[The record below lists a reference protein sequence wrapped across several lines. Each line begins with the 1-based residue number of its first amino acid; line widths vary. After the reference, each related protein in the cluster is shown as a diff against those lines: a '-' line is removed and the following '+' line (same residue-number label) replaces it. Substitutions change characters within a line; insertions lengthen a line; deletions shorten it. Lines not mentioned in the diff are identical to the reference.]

1 MTPSVSQPKIPS
13 AVHRINFMYVFLI
26 LVMGIFIIRA
36 FYVQVIRYDFYHKAA
51 LSDQLKQYQIPAER
65 GIIKAY
71 EGNTVV
77 PIVLN
82 QKLYTVYADPTFI
95 KAKDL
100 DRDAMYTASVLGGKA
115 DKYKAAMQTKGTEY
129 VVIARKVPEKKKT
142 ELLAKKYPGIGAI
155 ALDYRTYPQG
165 ALAAQLLGFVDN
177 ESKGQYGVEQALNK
191 ELTGTPGEVKALTD
205 ASGVPLVA
213 SGNNVQ
219 IQPQNGK
226 DVVLTVDIG
235 MQKQMEQILSQE
247 YANTHSQG
255 LSAIVMDSNSGQVK
269 AMANYPSYNPAN
281 YQNVSDPNL
290 FQNAAVS
297 NSIEPGST
305 MKTLTAAA
313 ALDVGVVSPTT
324 TFYDP
329 AHWLVDGFNIT
340 DIEEDGGARTQSL
353 ESILNLSLNT
363 GATWLLMQMGGGKID
378 SKARNTWYDYMTNHY
393 QLGKPTGIEQG
404 YEADPLVPKPQDNG
418 AGIDLTYANTSFGQG
433 VQVTTLQM
441 AAAVSSIVNGGTY
454 YQPTLVSQT
463 IDSNGAVSANKP
475 KVIKSD
481 VVSSTVSNEML
492 PLLEGVVQKH
502 YEAGF
507 KYLNFSS
514 NYIVGG
520 KTGTAQVAK
529 PSGGY
534 YENVF
539 NGTYVGFV
547 GGDKPQYVIV
557 VFNIKP
563 NVQGYAGAMGGQPV
577 FADLAH
583 MLINDGYVTP
593 KD

>member
-1 MTPSVSQPKIPS
+1 M
-13 AVHRINFMYVFLI
+13 HRINFMYVFLI

>member
-1 MTPSVSQPKIPS
+1 
-13 AVHRINFMYVFLI
+13 MYVFLI